1 MQRID
6 ALSPADSHAIG
17 EVINDA
23 ARAYK
28 GVIPPDRW
36 KEPYMSADELTE
48 EIEAGIRF
56 HGWVEDGVLIGI
68 AGIQHVGDVDLIRH
82 CYVRTAYQGR
92 GIGGALLLRLVRL
105 ARTSDILVGTWE
117 AAMWAIRFYERH
129 GFELVPGDKKDSL
142 LQRYWR
148 IPRRQIETSIVLRY
162 NKKW

>member
-1 MQRID
+1 MPRINT
-6 ALSPADSHAIG
+6 LSPADGDAIG

-23 ARAYK
+23 ARAYE

-48 EIEAGIRF
+48 EINAGIRF
-56 HGWVEDGVLIGI
+56 YGWVEDGVLIGI
-68 AGIQHVGDVDLIRH
+68 AGIQHFGDVDLIRH

-92 GIGGALLLRLVRL
+92 GIGGALLLRLMRL

-117 AAMWAIRFYERH
+117 AATWAIRFYERH
-129 GFELVPGDKKDSL
+129 GFELVPRDEKDSL

-148 IPRRQIETSIVLRY
+148 IPRRQIETSIVLKY
-162 NKKW
+162 NKQR